1 MQVIRMS
8 SLAAL
13 LLCGLSQLASAEV
26 RVDGPVEF
34 GIFETSAKD
43 LQPGESVLTRAQQT
57 IHSTDVIPAKL
68 GTKFG
73 IRYTLLNKVADDT
86 PLTLLYL
93 TPGIQSADG
102 RHDKLVVEQK
112 LVVGAPQDVMAF
124 EFSEYNE
131 LVKGEWRF
139 MVFQGD
145 RLLAQK
151 SFTVQ

>member
-1 MQVIRMS
+1 MQVFRMS

-13 LLCGLSQLASAEV
+13 LLCGVSQWASAEV

-34 GIFETSAKD
+34 GIFETTAKE
-43 LQPGESVLTRAQQT
+43 LQPGERVLTRSKQA
-57 IHSTDVIPAKL
+57 IEASEVIPAKL

-73 IRYTLLNKVADDT
+73 IRYTLVNKKADDV

-93 TPGIQSADG
+93 TPGIQSEDG

-112 LVVGAPQDVMAF
+112 LVPAAPKDVMAF
-124 EFSEYNE
+124 EFTEYNE

-145 RLLAQK
+145 RLLAEK
-151 SFTVQ
+151 TFTVQ

>member
-13 LLCGLSQLASAEV
+13 LLCISQLAVAEV
-26 RVDGPVEF
+26 KVEGPVEF
-34 GIFETSAKD
+34 GIFETTATD
-43 LQPGESVLTRAQQT
+43 LQPGERVLTRSKQT
-57 IHSTDVIPAKL
+57 IESTDVIPAKL

-73 IRYTLLNKVADDT
+73 IRYTLVGKKVDDT

-124 EFSEYNE
+124 EFTEYNE
-131 LVKGEWRF
+131 LAKGEWRF
-139 MVFQGD
+139 MVFQAD
-145 RLLAQK
+145 RLLVEK
-151 SFTVQ
+151 TFTVR

>member
-1 MQVIRMS
+1 MQVTRFS

-13 LLCGLSQLASAEV
+13 LLCGISQMAQAEV
-26 RVDGPVEF
+26 RVEGPVEF
-34 GIFETSAKD
+34 GIFETTAKD
-43 LQPGESVLTRAQQT
+43 LQPGERVLTRSQQA
-57 IHSTDVIPAKL
+57 IHSTDQIPAKL

-73 IRYTLLNKVADDT
+73 IRYSLSDKRADDT

-124 EFSEYNE
+124 EFTEYNE

-145 RLLAQK
+145 RLLAEK
-151 SFTVQ
+151 TFTVR

>member
-13 LLCGLSQLASAEV
+13 LLCGISQLAQADVKVE
-26 RVDGPVEF
+26 GPVEF
-34 GIFETSAKD
+34 GIFETTAKD
-43 LQPGESVLTRAQQT
+43 LQPGERVLTRSKQT
-57 IHSTDVIPAKL
+57 IESTDIIPAKL

-73 IRYTLLNKVADDT
+73 IRYTLVGKKVDDT

-112 LVVGAPQDVMAF
+112 LVVDAPQDVMAF
-124 EFSEYNE
+124 EFTEYNE
-131 LVKGEWRF
+131 LAKGEWQF

-145 RLLAQK
+145 RLLVQK
-151 SFTVQ
+151 AFTVQ